1 MVLKFLAR
9 FRYAFV
15 SEHNAGVVSKSDH
28 RNTFSSFLLQ
38 CWSLSDNRAMPTPEQ
53 SWGSTIP
60 TEIGGNWSTY
70 CHSLSAVWHEPE

>member
-1 MVLKFLAR
+1 MVLKFLAG

-38 CWSLSDNRAMPTPEQ
+38 YWSLSDNRAMPTPEDQ
-53 SWGSTIP
+53 QF
-60 TEIGGNWSTY
+60 
-70 CHSLSAVWHEPE
+70 LLK